1 MKRSVHYVV
10 DRSRISEDR
19 ADVRRAL
26 KQGLEVVKATRI
38 EYDTGET
45 KVIVASLSTI
55 TKPKDV

>member
-10 DRSRISEDR
+10 DRSRVSEDK
-19 ADVRRAL
+19 AVVRRAL

-45 KVIVASLSTI
+45 KVIVATLSKIAKT
-55 TKPKDV
+55 KDV